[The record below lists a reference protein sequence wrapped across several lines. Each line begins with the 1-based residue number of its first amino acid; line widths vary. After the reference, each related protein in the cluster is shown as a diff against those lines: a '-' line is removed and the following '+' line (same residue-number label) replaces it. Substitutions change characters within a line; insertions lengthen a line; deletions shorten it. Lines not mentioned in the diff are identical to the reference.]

1 MAVVSRTLTLNAAFL
16 QEIKED
22 NRQLRNLLSETK
34 AVFSDLGSAFPPHK
48 SVVDLLWRLR
58 DQLAMH
64 FSLEDAFG
72 YFDDA
77 IAEAPRL
84 SEQAEFLRR
93 QHDDLFLQV
102 CELVE
107 ESEQLLYGDGSSRHR
122 AALAERYFA
131 FYGAF
136 REHESRENELIL
148 RAFDDDIGVGD

>member
-1 MAVVSRTLTLNAAFL
+1 MAVVTRSLALNAAFL

-22 NRQLRNLLSETK
+22 NRLLQLLLSETA
-34 AVFSDLGSAFPPHK
+34 AVFEDLGDAFPPHR

-64 FSLEDAFG
+64 FALEDAYG

-84 SEQAEFLRR
+84 SEQAEVLRR
-93 QHDDLFLQV
+93 QHDDLFLAI

-107 ESEQLLYGDGSSRHR
+107 DAEQLLYGEGPVRQR
-122 AALAERYFA
+122 AVLAERYNGFHTS
-131 FYGAF
+131 FH
-136 REHESRENELIL
+136 RHEARENKLIL
-148 RAFDDDIGVGD
+148 EAFDDDIGVGD